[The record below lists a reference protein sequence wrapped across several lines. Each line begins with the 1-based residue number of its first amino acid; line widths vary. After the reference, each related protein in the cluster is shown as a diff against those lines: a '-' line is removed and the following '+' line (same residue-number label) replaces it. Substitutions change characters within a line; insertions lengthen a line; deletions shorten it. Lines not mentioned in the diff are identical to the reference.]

1 MISHT
6 EAVTDVILAA
16 ERRRLTE
23 SLADNGGPPN
33 GTGRRAGVNGPG
45 FDLSIMAQR
54 VSGGTRPSASVK
66 LAPGGTALGYIV
78 FEVPKAAKIKSVQ
91 FGTDSGFGETGE
103 WRIG

>member
-1 MISHT
+1 M
-6 EAVTDVILAA
+6 AVQFRVRNVGKVAYNDSPT
-16 ERRRLTE
+16 
-23 SLADNGGPPN
+23 NGAKVSDASGQQ
-33 GTGRRAGVNGPG
+33 
-45 FDLSIMAQR
+45 FDPSIMAQR
-54 VSGGTRPSASVK
+54 VSAGPVLPASVK